1 MKYFILMLFAFV
13 IAENINAQTF
23 EKNAKESTEEF
34 LKRNFSE
41 NFNQYKIL
49 ENKLNTPGK
58 KIIFFYKQLAMDS
71 SINDSAKIPCM
82 FVSILIPENETSRK
96 YALQTF
102 KIDCNREFNVTV
114 DDATVEKDKQKNYFV
129 NILFAQLNRKSTALL
144 IKTYKTFHL
153 KETSANNFT
162 IEEVKE

>member
-1 MKYFILMLFAFV
+1 MLFVFV
-13 IAENINAQTF
+13 ISESINAQTF

-34 LKRNFSE
+34 LKRNFSG
-41 NFNQYKIL
+41 NSFMQYKIL
-49 ENKLNTPGK
+49 EDKLNTPGK

-71 SINDSAKIPCM
+71 SINDSAKIECM
-82 FVSILIPENETSRK
+82 FVNILIPENETSRK
-96 YALQTF
+96 YSLQTF
-102 KIDCNREFNVTV
+102 KIDCTREFNVTI

-162 IEEVKE
+162 IEQVKE